1 MKRRISFRL
10 GAEIA
15 EKRAHKEPSAF
26 GDALDV
32 AGDQRG
38 RFVDLLDLLHWEA
51 AHMERPVAFREYTE
65 HLYFLADFVFTLLF
79 PSGHP

>member
-38 RFVDLLDLLHWEA
+38 RFVDLLDL
-51 AHMERPVAFREYTE
+51 PIGKQ
-65 HLYFLADFVFTLLF
+65 
-79 PSGHP
+79 PI